1 MLSGLHPNYGTT
13 RKYDRS
19 ARNSFDFDERNL
31 DLTAQSFCKLQQ
43 MEERKYSM
51 LA

>member
-1 MLSGLHPNYGTT
+1 MQQMLSGLHPNFAGTLFN

-31 DLTAQSFCKLQQ
+31 DLTA
-43 MEERKYSM
+43 
-51 LA
+51 